1 MYKAIF
7 FDLDNTLYDYDSADK
22 LATQALYDEF
32 KKGND
37 ISFDEFKKVYS
48 DSKEEVKRKLV
59 GTAASHERILYLQE
73 LVERVDKTFQSD
85 RIMKLYHAYWDTLI
99 ENAQLFDGVMET
111 FQWLK
116 SNNIKIAMVTNLT
129 TYVQIRKI
137 ENLGLSKYIDFLI
150 TSQEAGYDKPHP
162 ANFLLALHKVNLL
175 AKDVLMVGDDLNSDI
190 EGAQALGIKT
200 VLYEFGKQENSNVN
214 PDYTVQN
221 FSELL
226 NLIQEL

>member
-137 ENLGLSKYIDFLI
+137 ENLGLSRYIDFLI